1 MTVLKRNSSRDSVK
15 FHLRFYFTGKLPV
28 LNEVSILPQEVLIVT
43 LQVLQKLF
51 LYDKKETIQ

>member
-1 MTVLKRNSSRDSVK
+1 MTVLKRNSSRDSVE

-28 LNEVSILPQEVLIVT
+28 LEEVLLVT